1 MSIVMVGPFPGPFDR
16 THYSDSSSENPNDA
30 RQRRPGAQGFQQRP
44 PPPPPPLEPYLSLL
58 QEQGTPRTSGTPRDS
73 VAYSSVRTDSGA
85 PSPVCACHVLTLYAV
100 LPRSL
105 RDPPLMHA
113 YELLRRLVVVALAL
127 IAVAVLVVAVSRS
140 MRVRADAAH
149 VKGGNAAVQAANG
162 TDRKDSTALRATS
175 PTHAAAP
182 AAVGGPRAGSTARPL
197 AEARHYKRRHG
208 GTGHGRKASSQLTS
222 PVSSSS
228 SPSSSSLSPS
238 TNDNVEWPMTE
249 EADREVASGAP
260 TSPAAVFSGEK
271 AAGNDEGNDS
281 GLQGGLV
288 ASPDPA
294 ASKAST
300 PAGRTTEVG
309 SVAVATTTAS
319 TDLPEVINEAD
330 ARGDLQEV

>member
-1 MSIVMVGPFPGPFDR
+1 MKSK
-16 THYSDSSSENPNDA
+16 
-30 RQRRPGAQGFQQRP
+30 
-44 PPPPPPLEPYLSLL
+44 
-58 QEQGTPRTSGTPRDS
+58 
-73 VAYSSVRTDSGA
+73 
-85 PSPVCACHVLTLYAV
+85 C
-100 LPRSL
+100 
-105 RDPPLMHA
+105 

-182 AAVGGPRAGSTARPL
+182 AAVGGPRARSTARPL

-238 TNDNVEWPMTE
+238 TNDNVEWPTTE
-249 EADREVASGAP
+249 EVDREVPVVPALRDEGDVTATRPTARTTARAAARTSADADATAATLTPSSPVASVAP

-288 ASPDPA
+288 ASPAPA

-300 PAGRTTEVG
+300 PAGRVTEAG

-330 ARGDLQEV
+330 ARDDLQEV

>member
-1 MSIVMVGPFPGPFDR
+1 MKSK
-16 THYSDSSSENPNDA
+16 
-30 RQRRPGAQGFQQRP
+30 
-44 PPPPPPLEPYLSLL
+44 
-58 QEQGTPRTSGTPRDS
+58 
-73 VAYSSVRTDSGA
+73 
-85 PSPVCACHVLTLYAV
+85 C
-100 LPRSL
+100 
-105 RDPPLMHA
+105 

-140 MRVRADAAH
+140 MRVRAYAAH

-182 AAVGGPRAGSTARPL
+182 AAVGGPRARSTARPL

-208 GTGHGRKASSQLTS
+208 GTGHVRKASSQLTS

-249 EADREVASGAP
+249 EADREVPVVPALRDEGDVTATRPTARTTARAAACTSADADATAATLTPSSPVASGAP

-300 PAGRTTEVG
+300 PAERITEAG
-309 SVAVATTTAS
+309 SATVATTTAS

>member
-1 MSIVMVGPFPGPFDR
+1 MKSK
-16 THYSDSSSENPNDA
+16 
-30 RQRRPGAQGFQQRP
+30 
-44 PPPPPPLEPYLSLL
+44 
-58 QEQGTPRTSGTPRDS
+58 
-73 VAYSSVRTDSGA
+73 
-85 PSPVCACHVLTLYAV
+85 C
-100 LPRSL
+100 
-105 RDPPLMHA
+105 
-113 YELLRRLVVVALAL
+113 YELLRRLAVVALAL

-149 VKGGNAAVQAANG
+149 VKGGNAAVRAANG

-182 AAVGGPRAGSTARPL
+182 AAVGGPRARSTARPL

-228 SPSSSSLSPS
+228 SSSPSSSSLSPS

-249 EADREVASGAP
+249 ESDREVPVVPALRDEGDVTATRPTDRTTARAAARTSADANATAATLTPSSPVASVAP

-281 GLQGGLV
+281 GLQDGLV

-300 PAGRTTEVG
+300 PAGRITEAG

>member
-1 MSIVMVGPFPGPFDR
+1 MKSK
-16 THYSDSSSENPNDA
+16 
-30 RQRRPGAQGFQQRP
+30 
-44 PPPPPPLEPYLSLL
+44 
-58 QEQGTPRTSGTPRDS
+58 
-73 VAYSSVRTDSGA
+73 
-85 PSPVCACHVLTLYAV
+85 C
-100 LPRSL
+100 
-105 RDPPLMHA
+105 

-228 SPSSSSLSPS
+228 SPSSSSSLSPS

-249 EADREVASGAP
+249 EADREVPVVPALRDEGHVTATRPTARTTARAAARTSADADATAATLTPSSLVASGAP